1 MAIKKVI
8 ISANTSW
15 NLVNFRAGLIRALVV
30 AGHEVIAVA
39 PHDEYVSKLKEL
51 GCHVVSLPI
60 DMHGRHIG
68 RDLLLFFRY
77 FMIMRQHM
85 PSIYLGFTVKPNIY
99 GSIAAHIHGVPV
111 VNNIGGLGAVFS
123 QKGGWLLSL
132 LRLLYRGALSRSHK
146 IFFQNKDD
154 HIKFIE
160 ERIINNQLTDQLPG
174 SGIDLEWFS
183 YVPKIIGD
191 NDRLQFLLLARML
204 WEKGIG
210 EYITAARIILMDY
223 PNAKFILLGFL
234 DDHNPSAISH
244 SQMDKWVK
252 EGIVEYHGVS
262 SNVKIEIDKVDC
274 VVLPSYYRE
283 GVPHAL
289 LESAAIGRPIITTD
303 SVGCRETVDDNIS
316 GYLCRPQDAVDLAE
330 KMKLMLKLDH
340 KQRVRMGKY
349 GREKMKSEFN
359 EKIIVQK
366 YIEVVQKC
374 C

>member
-1 MAIKKVI
+1 MALEKVI

-30 AGHEVIAVA
+30 AGYEVIAVA
-39 PHDEYVSKLKEL
+39 PYDNYVSKLKEL
-51 GCHVVSLPI
+51 GCNVVLLPI

-99 GSIAAHIHGVPV
+99 GSIAAHIHGIPV

-123 QKGGWLLSL
+123 RKSGWLVYL
-132 LRLLYRGALSRSHK
+132 LRVLYRGALSRSHK

-154 HIKFIE
+154 HLKFIK
-160 ERIINNQLTDQLPG
+160 ERIINNQFTDQLPG

-183 YVPKIIGD
+183 YIPKIIGD
-191 NDRLQFLLLARML
+191 NNEVQFLLSARML
-204 WEKGIG
+204 WDKGIA
-210 EYITAARIILMDY
+210 EYIMAARILRIDY
-223 PNAKFILLGFL
+223 SNAKFILLGFL
-234 DDHNPSAISH
+234 DDKNPSSVSR
-244 SQMDKWVK
+244 SQVDKWVK
-252 EGIVEYHGVS
+252 EGIIEYYGVS
-262 SNVKIEIDKVDC
+262 DNVKIEINKVDC

-289 LESAAIGRPIITTD
+289 LESAAVGRPIITTN
-303 SVGCRETVDDNIS
+303 SVGCRETVDDKIS

-330 KMKLMLKLDH
+330 KMKLILKLDH

-349 GREKMKSEFN
+349 GREKMKYEFD
-359 EKIIVQK
+359 EKIVIQK
-366 YIEVVQKC
+366 YLEVVQEC
-374 C
+374 T